1 MRLFLRESFINIKI
15 KLDVIMILYGGRI
28 VLNISKVKNDDQLSV
43 ALEGA
48 LDRNSAPLLD
58 EELKASLDGVNKLI
72 FDFKNLEY
80 ISSAGLRVILIAK
93 KQLNGDNAVVIK
105 GASREVREV
114 FDVTGFS
121 KILTISWL

>member
-1 MRLFLRESFINIKI
+1 M
-15 KLDVIMILYGGRI
+15 
-28 VLNISKVKNDDQLSV
+28 LNISKVKNADQLSV
-43 ALEGA
+43 ALEGT

-93 KQLNGDNAVVIK
+93 KQLNSDNAVVIK
-105 GASREVREV
+105 GASREIKEV